1 MKCRCIVRFCLL
13 KAARLLTYAKKAV
26 HKKWGGSRCFLPIF
40 YERQKKDS
48 GFKSV
53 NSLGQTGNLTG
64 RLLPVNDAL
73 ACDLVQCRSRIGQ
86 SLLCGFLV
94 IVLDGGA
101 NFLHHVLHTGT
112 GGTIAGITLDAL
124 LMALDSGLV
133 VSHGLLRFL
142 LKGL

>member
-94 IVLDGGA
+94 IVLDGRA
-101 NFLHHVLHTGT
+101 RTSFTTFFTRVRQARLRALRLTLCLWRL
-112 GGTIAGITLDAL
+112 IADLWLAT
-124 LMALDSGLV
+124 DS
-133 VSHGLLRFL
+133 SDSC
-142 LKGL
+142 